1 MRRCISCKSPVR
13 PDDRFCARCGTPQPR
28 DEAPRGVQPRWT
40 LELAHARWVTAHPA
54 GRIVLVAA
62 EAGQRDRLSGYA
74 LDSGELVWSYPAETS
89 GTEPLTADRTGFLV
103 LSGDDVVRYAAD
115 SGEVVWTTRLEGRG
129 VPAVRTRADSPVSL
143 LVVRQGTG
151 FHELR
156 AWTLDTLTGRAREV
170 ADHVALE
177 ATARRRLTGF
187 GHSSDSP
194 DFLPRVGADAWS
206 RDGSALFTV
215 AVVREA
221 PATTGAARSVGLI
234 VDVDLLTREPSVAT
248 SYAAG
253 IPLGTGLVHYADT
266 DEGEVLV
273 WASTDGLVVLPLDDK
288 LEPVRF
294 QVPGLVRLAAI
305 SGRQAYVE
313 VRSGALGSAGT
324 PSVLVVTLPFGKP
337 VWQNPADVPCTVLGL
352 DESGQTLFARSR
364 SARAV
369 VEFRPR
375 DHGFRRVYDL
385 PEELVEEPHG
395 RERVTP
401 GPTQLV
407 AAGRLLLVAQVREKG
422 RVLCAFERPD
432 DVAAPKPVHR
442 NVTTS
447 L

>member
-28 DEAPRGVQPRWT
+28 DEAPLGVQPRWT
-40 LELAHARWVTAHPA
+40 LELSHARWVSAHPT
-54 GRIVLVAA
+54 GRVVLVAA

-74 LDSGELVWSYPAETS
+74 QDSGELVWSYPAEAA
-89 GTEPLTADRTGFLV
+89 GTEPLLADRTGFLV
-103 LSGDDVVRYAAD
+103 LSGDHVVRYAAD
-115 SGEVVWTTRLEGRG
+115 SGEVAWSTPLEGQG
-129 VPAVRTRADSPVSL
+129 VPAVRARADSPVSL
-143 LVVRQGTG
+143 LVARQGSG
-151 FHELR
+151 FHEMR
-156 AWTLDTLTGRAREV
+156 SWTLDTLTGRAREV

-177 ATARRRLTGF
+177 ATARRRLVGF
-187 GHSSDSP
+187 GDASDSP
-194 DFLPRVGADAWS
+194 DLLPRVGADAWA
-206 RDGSALFTV
+206 RNGSALFSV

-234 VDVDLLTREPSVAT
+234 LAVDVLTREPSVAT
-248 SYAAG
+248 PHAAG

-273 WASTDGLVVLPLDDK
+273 WASTEGLVVLPLDGK
-288 LEPVRF
+288 LEPIRF

-305 SGRQAYVE
+305 SGRQAFVE
-313 VRSGALGSAGT
+313 VRSGASGT

-337 VWQNPADVPCTVLGL
+337 VWQNPADLPCTVMGL
-352 DESGQTLFARSR
+352 DDTGRSLFARSR
-364 SARAV
+364 GSRAV

-385 PEELVEEPHG
+385 PDEFVEEPRG
-395 RERVTP
+395 RERVAP
-401 GPTQLV
+401 GPATLV
-407 AAGRLLLVAQVREKG
+407 VAGRLLLVAQVREKG
-422 RVLCAFERPD
+422 SAVCAFAREAD
-432 DVAAPKPVHR
+432 DVPATPVRR